1 MYVTRTIRYN
11 MYLYTLHFE
20 DFCTRDKNWMVNSHT
35 ANKKPTQRLQ
45 VYSILRRSF
54 KYGQYACVCWCSCVI
69 ACCALHYH
77 IWMCIAICCIRFTC
91 FLKWWKLFFI
101 FWISFWL
108 RKGVNDFY
116 VIKRIMSRDRMKK
129 KRMFKLEQ
137 EKHKFKMWN

>member
-20 DFCTRDKNWMVNSHT
+20 DFCTRDKNWMVHPHT
-35 ANKKPTQRLQ
+35 ANKKPTQRLH

-91 FLKWWKLFFI
+91 FLKWWKLKSLSGCVEVSTI
-101 FWISFWL
+101 FMWSNVSCREIEW
-108 RKGVNDFY
+108 KKTY
-116 VIKRIMSRDRMKK
+116 VQIRTK
-129 KRMFKLEQ
+129 
-137 EKHKFKMWN
+137 KHKFKMWN